1 MGLDVYLRTPG
12 HKAKKHDG
20 SGIFVREGGQTVEIS
35 EVEWIL
41 RNPGL
46 TPSRFT
52 PSRVETDEETD
63 EKTDLVFRANITHN
77 LINMAEE
84 AGIYECLWRPEEV
97 NITKA
102 DQLIAPLSHGLRIMK
117 RDPKRF
123 EKLNPPNGW
132 GSYEAFVPWIERYLI
147 ACITYPEAEV
157 SVWR

>member
-1 MGLDVYLRTPG
+1 MGLDVYLRIPG
-12 HKAKKHDG
+12 RKAKKHYG

-46 TPSRFT
+46 TPSR
-52 PSRVETDEETD
+52 VETDEKTD

-97 NITKA
+97 NFTKA